1 MYKTMVFYL
10 VPIFFAEKGYFSLI
24 RPGLKIEN
32 LQYALG
38 MGSLW
43 WEDYTISNHL
53 LSNLINRHRHFVL
66 WTMILW

>member
-32 LQYALG
+32 LRYRQ
-38 MGSLW
+38 
-43 WEDYTISNHL
+43 NV
-53 LSNLINRHRHFVL
+53 LSES
-66 WTMILW
+66 TE